1 MCVHAFS
8 PFSFTVQPTLP
19 PPIFKKGAFFK
30 PKLDSRFILDVN
42 VIDGTMMAP
51 STAFTKIWRMRNNG
65 TVKWPKGSQL
75 VWIGGHKFSDSRSV
89 NLEVR

>member
-1 MCVHAFS
+1 MQFWMPPLPVPHAMR
-8 PFSFTVQPTLP
+8 TAAMKHVR
-19 PPIFKKGAFFK
+19 

-65 TVKWPKGSQL
+65 TIVWPKGTQL
-75 VWIGGHKFSDSRSV
+75 VWIGGDKFSDTHAV
-89 NLEVR
+89 DLEVCRIFSL